1 MWRDY
6 LIPNSLEEALAL
18 LARHGAG
25 ARLIA
30 GGTDLVIELDTKARP
45 ACVLIDISRLPDL
58 NRIHLDAGGWIHL
71 GPLVTHNDVIA
82 SALCVERA
90 LPLAQACRHVG
101 APQIRNRG
109 TVAGNLITGS
119 PANDTITPLT
129 ALGAVLT
136 LRSARGERRVHL
148 GDFYAGVRK
157 TVMQPDEMLV
167 DIAFRA
173 LRPDQRG
180 AYMKLGLRMAQAIS
194 VVNCC
199 VILEIR
205 DWGIENR
212 DWSLA
217 IERAQS
223 PISNLQSP
231 ISSAAI
237 TLGAV
242 APKII
247 HAVEAEQFLTGRSL
261 DESAIETA
269 AELAAKAATPIDDV
283 RASASY
289 RRRMTAVLAKRI
301 LSQLMAGVERDDWH
315 DAPALLVMQQAAS
328 SQPHIPSS
336 TLAIQATINGREHVI
351 SNAEAREKTLLRLLR
366 EDCGLTGTKEG
377 CSEGEC
383 GACTVILDGKAVM
396 SCLVPAPRAN
406 GATITTVEGVGTM
419 APTPTFPRDPS
430 TSSGG
435 EGELHPLQQAFID
448 AGAVQ
453 CGYCT
458 PGFIMSGAALMQEHP
473 QPTET
478 QIKESI
484 SGNLCRCTGYYKIL
498 EAFRNAGRQPAE
510 QETAQ

>member
-6 LIPNSLEEALAL
+6 LIPETLEETLAL
-18 LARHGAG
+18 LAQHGAA

-30 GGTDLVIELDTKARP
+30 GGTDIVIELDTKARP
-45 ACVLIDISRLPDL
+45 ACTLIDVSRLPGLRDIRL
-58 NRIHLDAGGWIHL
+58 DDAGFIHL

-82 SALCVERA
+82 SALVVERA
-90 LPLAQACRHVG
+90 FPLAQACRHVG

-109 TVAGNLITGS
+109 TVAGNLITAS

-136 LRSARGERRVHL
+136 LRSAAGERKVAL
-148 GDFYAGVRK
+148 ADFYAGVRK
-157 TVMQPDEMLV
+157 TVMQPGEMLV
-167 DIAFRA
+167 DIAFKA
-173 LRPDQRG
+173 MQPNQRG
-180 AYMKLGLRMAQAIS
+180 AYLKLGLRKAQAVS

-199 VILEIR
+199 VVLTMDDGR
-205 DWGIENR
+205 QMTN
-212 DWSLA
+212 
-217 IERAQS
+217 AQ
-223 PISNLQSP
+223 
-231 ISSAAI
+231 I

-247 HAVEAEQFLTGRSL
+247 HAVEAEQFLMGRVL
-261 DESAIETA
+261 NERAIEQA
-269 AELAAKAATPIDDV
+269 AQLTAKAATPIDDV
-283 RASASY
+283 RATANY
-289 RRRMTAVLAKRI
+289 RRQMTAVLAKRI
-301 LSQLMAGVERDDWH
+301 LSQLMSGAEREDWH
-315 DAPALLVMQQAAS
+315 DAPALLVTQAGKPS
-328 SQPHIPSS
+328 GHRVSQVS
-336 TLAIQATINGREHVI
+336 TTIHTTVNGREYAI
-351 SNAEAREKTLLRLLR
+351 NSDEAREKTLLRFLR

-396 SCLVPAPRAN
+396 SCLVPAPRAH
-406 GATITTVEGVGTM
+406 GATITTIEGV
-419 APTPTFPRDPS
+419 ALTPAFSP
-430 TSSGG
+430 GG
-435 EGELHPLQQAFID
+435 EGAAERLHPLQQAFID

-458 PGFIMSGAALMQEHP
+458 PGFIMSGAALFQEHP

-498 EAFRNAGRQPAE
+498 EAFRNAGKTSAE
-510 QETAQ
+510 QEVA